1 MLTTGAATAIALV
14 TVLVSCVIG
23 GIAGFLT
30 CWVCR
35 LPWNMKAAA
44 WDVGLVVVVSIA
56 SAYAY
61 SAIAMARGHL
71 DSGVKWILLTA
82 AASVV
87 VRHLIRLALR
97 SAH

>member
-14 TVLVSCVIG
+14 TLVVSCVIG
-23 GIAGFLT
+23 GIVGFLT
-30 CWVCR
+30 CWACR
-35 LPWNMKAAA
+35 LPWNLKGAA
-44 WDVGLVVVVSIA
+44 WDVGLVAVVSIA
-56 SAYAY
+56 SAYGY
-61 SAIAMARGHL
+61 SAIAMARGHM

-87 VRHLIRLALR
+87 IRQLIRLALR